1 LIVITAWIFLI
12 KAGIPLLSWQQWQL
26 ILKRNRDLNSH
37 GTLTVVLIITSL
49 LNSRI

>member
-1 LIVITAWIFLI
+1 L
-12 KAGIPLLSWQQWQL
+12 PSEQQWQL

-37 GTLTVVLIITSL
+37 SILTVVQMITSL